1 MVIMTDKGD
10 DVSTYGQSDKAILRD
25 LGQRLRQARLRRN
38 LSQQEL
44 ADRAG
49 LNRTTIS
56 EYERGASTSTL
67 TLVQVLRALEML
79 DELAGFLPDPGPGP
93 LELARQQSRPRPR
106 ATYKSEPNTPSG
118 SFPLRRGWPQQ

>member
-1 MVIMTDKGD
+1 M
-10 DVSTYGQSDKAILRD
+10 STYGQSDKAILRD

-93 LELARQQSRPRPR
+93 LELARHQGHQRQRTTGR
-106 ATYKSEPNTPSG
+106 RGRDAADHADPSG
-118 SFPLRRGWPQQ
+118 AIDQSDDDGEPSW

>member
-1 MVIMTDKGD
+1 MEI
-10 DVSTYGQSDKAILRD
+10 YGQSDKAVLRG
-25 LGQRLRQARLRRN
+25 LGVRLRQARLRRN

-56 EYERGASTSTL
+56 EYERGNSTGTL

-79 DELAGFLPDPGPGP
+79 DELAAFLPDPGPSP
-93 LELARQQSRPRPR
+93 LELARRQGRQRQR
-106 ATYKSEPNTPSG
+106 ATG
-118 SFPLRRGWPQQ
+118 RRGRSGPAADPDPGKGDPSW

>member
-1 MVIMTDKGD
+1 MSI
-10 DVSTYGQSDKAILRD
+10 YGQSDKAVLRD

-44 ADRAG
+44 ADQAG

-93 LELARQQSRPRPR
+93 LELARAQSHQRQR
-106 ATYKSEPNTPSG
+106 ATG
-118 SFPLRRGWPQQ
+118 RRGRGAADQDDPKNDDGEPSW

>member
-1 MVIMTDKGD
+1 MGL
-10 DVSTYGQSDKAILRD
+10 YGQSDKALLRD

-44 ADRAG
+44 AEKAG

-67 TLVQVLRALEML
+67 TLVQVLRALERL
-79 DELAGFLPDPGPGP
+79 EELENFLPDPGPSP
-93 LELARQQSRPRPR
+93 LELAQRQGHQRQR
-106 ATYKSEPNTPSG
+106 ASG
-118 SFPLRRGWPQQ
+118 RRGRPATPAADPDDKDEPSW

>member
-1 MVIMTDKGD
+1 M
-10 DVSTYGQSDKAILRD
+10 SFYGQSDKAVLRQ

-38 LSQQEL
+38 FSQQEL

-49 LNRTTIS
+49 LNRTTVS

-79 DELAGFLPDPGPGP
+79 EELQDFLPDPGPSP
-93 LELARQQSRPRPR
+93 LELAQRQGRQRQR
-106 ATYKSEPNTPSG
+106 ASG
-118 SFPLRRGWPQQ
+118 RRGRSDDSEGESSW

>member
-1 MVIMTDKGD
+1 MDP
-10 DVSTYGQSDKAILRD
+10 YALSDKAVLRD
-25 LGQRLRQARLRRN
+25 LGDRLRQARLRRN

-49 LNRTTIS
+49 LNRSTVS

-79 DELAGFLPDPGPGP
+79 DEMTGFVPDPGPSP
-93 LELARQQSRPRPR
+93 LDLARRQGRERQR
-106 ATYKSEPNTPSG
+106 AGGRRDHG
-118 SFPLRRGWPQQ
+118 SDDGAAPEADGPDGPDGGDSSW

>member
-1 MVIMTDKGD
+1 M
-10 DVSTYGQSDKAILRD
+10 STYGQSDKAILRD

-93 LELARQQSRPRPR
+93 LELARHQSHQRQR
-106 ATYKSEPNTPSG
+106 ATG
-118 SFPLRRGWPQQ
+118 RRGQDANDASTQDDNDGESSW

>member
-1 MVIMTDKGD
+1 MDI
-10 DVSTYGQSDKAILRD
+10 YGQSDKAVLRD

-49 LNRTTIS
+49 LNRATIS

-79 DELAGFLPDPGPGP
+79 DELAGFLPDPGPSP
-93 LELARQQSRPRPR
+93 LELALNQGSRRQR
-106 ATYKSEPNTPSG
+106 ATG
-118 SFPLRRGWPQQ
+118 RRGKGGAEDDPDEKPGDPSW

>member
-1 MVIMTDKGD
+1 MSI
-10 DVSTYGQSDKAILRD
+10 YGQSDKAVLRD

-44 ADRAG
+44 ADQAG

-56 EYERGASTSTL
+56 EYERGSSTSTL

-79 DELAGFLPDPGPGP
+79 DELTAFLPDPGPGP
-93 LELARQQSRPRPR
+93 LELARAQSHQRQR
-106 ATYKSEPNTPSG
+106 ATGRRSRGAADQDDPKEDDGEPS
-118 SFPLRRGWPQQ
+118 W